1 MNLLKEILKEHSK
14 AQTFKITTWVGN
26 DPLRFNELINLFL
39 EGSYRVT
46 QRAGWPISNL
56 VIRHPEFIKPHLRK
70 VLGILSKPGIHDAV
84 KRNITRLLQFITIPK
99 KFQGAVVDICLEYLA
114 NPKEAIAVRVFSMT
128 VLTNLAMENPALK
141 NEIVPLIEDQLPFA
155 IAGFRSRAKRTLKQL
170 KS

>member
-14 AQTFKITTWVGN
+14 AQTSKIVKYVGR
-26 DPLRFNELINLFL
+26 DQSRFDELIKLFL
-39 EGSYRVT
+39 KGPYRVT

-70 VLGILSKPGIHDAV
+70 VLDILSKPGIHDAV

-128 VLTNLAMENPALK
+128 VLTNLAMENPELK

-155 IAGFRSRAKRTLKQL
+155 SAGFRSRAKRTLKQL